1 MDILIAN
8 AMLIL
13 TLMILIVSV
22 IMGAVRGFI
31 KTFFSAFAVLIALII
46 GAAACYIYREKKR
59 GAKCIGCPS
68 AKTCGGSCGCGGN
81 SQI

>member
-1 MDILIAN
+1 MADLI
-8 AMLIL
+8 
-13 TLMILIVSV
+13 IVA
-22 IMGAVRGFI
+22 I
-31 KTFFSAFAVLIALII
+31 IALIV
-46 GAAACYIYREKKR
+46 AAASAYIYREKKR